1 MKRNR
6 VYSGI
11 CKSRQSGNGFGCFL
25 LLLFLP
31 FHAMAQTL
39 TANAPSHVAVGEQ
52 FRLSYTLDTQDVSEF
67 RVGDLPDAFE
77 VLMGPSRSSQ
87 SSFQIINGH
96 TTQSSSI
103 TFTYIVVAVKNGNF
117 TIPAAHATAAGK
129 NVTSGTLKIN
139 VSGQAQSGQGG
150 AGGQRQQSV
159 QPQPRAAGTPISG
172 SDLFIKVS
180 ANKKRV
186 YEQEPIL
193 LTYKVYTL
201 VDLTQLEGKMP
212 ELNGFHTQEVPL
224 PQQKSFK
231 IENLNG
237 RPYRTVTWSQYVMFP
252 QITGKLK
259 IPGITFNGI
268 VVQQNRNID
277 PFEAFFNGGS
287 GYVEVKK
294 QIQAPGIEIQVDPL
308 PQRPANFSGGV
319 GHFNISAQL
328 DNGEVKANEALK
340 LRVIVSGVGNLKLI
354 KQPVVEFP
362 KDFDRYD
369 AKVTDKS
376 KLTTNGVEGSM
387 IYDFLAVPRHPGK
400 FEIPPVEFT
409 YYDTSSNSYK
419 TVKTQAIALDV
430 QKGSGDGTSVSAYS
444 GQEDLKLLNKDIRY
458 IKTGDTEQHGTDE
471 FFFGS
476 TGYWTSLGVLALIF
490 ISLFVVFRQRAID
503 NADVVG
509 KRAGRANKVA
519 TKRLKK
525 AARLMKD
532 NKPSEFYDEVL
543 RALWGYVGDKLNIP
557 VEQLS
562 HDNIAERLT
571 ARTVEQPVIDQFI
584 GAIDECEF
592 ERYAPGDPKGNM
604 NKVFEKAMNAIE
616 QIEDGM
622 KRRGNKRRANTPVQ
636 LLLLMVISLSSPL
649 FSMAQETVDST
660 TVATP
665 DSTQVSEAVT
675 KADAD
680 SAYAQGHYQQA
691 VKDYEELLKQGV
703 SADLYYNLGN
713 AYYRMDEMPRA
724 VLNYERALLLSP
736 GDADIRFNLQMARS
750 KTIDK
755 ITPESEMF
763 FFTWYRSL
771 VNLTSVDGWARIA
784 LFSLALAI
792 VLALLYLF
800 ASPVWLRKVGF
811 FGAFA
816 LLVLFACSNFFA
828 YAQKQSFTARSGAI
842 IMAPAA
848 TVKSTPAK
856 QGTDLFILHEGTR
869 VEITDGAMR
878 QWKRIRVADGKEGW
892 IETSQIEVI

>member
-1 MKRNR
+1 MMA
-6 VYSGI
+6 VVA
-11 CKSRQSGNGFGCFL
+11 
-25 LLLFLP
+25 
-31 FHAMAQTL
+31 AMAQTL

-52 FRLSYTLDTQDVSEF
+52 FRLSYTVNTQDVNNF
-67 RVGDLPDAFE
+67 RVGDIPDAFE

-96 TTQSSSI
+96 TSQSSSI
-103 TFTYIVVAVKNGNF
+103 TFTYIVVAVKNGTF
-117 TIPAAHATAAGK
+117 TIPAAHITADG
-129 NVTSGTLKIN
+129 NNISSGTLKIT
-139 VSGQAQSGQGG
+139 VSGQAQGGQGG
-150 AGGQRQQSV
+150 GRQQQQA

-172 SDLFIKVS
+172 SDLFIRVS

-186 YEQEPIL
+186 HEQEPIL

-231 IENLNG
+231 IEQVNG

-294 QIQAPGIEIQVDPL
+294 QIQAPGIEIEVLPL
-308 PQRPANFSGGV
+308 PSRPANFSGGV

-328 DNGEVKANEALK
+328 ENPEVKANDAVK

-354 KQPVVEFP
+354 KQPVVNFP

-387 IYDFLAVPRHPGK
+387 IYDFLAVPRHQGK
-400 FEIPPVEFT
+400 YEIPPVEFT
-409 YYDTSSNSYK
+409 YYDTGSSSYK
-419 TVKTQAIALDV
+419 TVKTEGFTLNV
-430 QKGSGDGTSVSAYS
+430 LKGEGGSSTVSDFT

-458 IKTGDTEQHGTDE
+458 IKTGTTEQHALDD

-476 TGYWTSLGVLALIF
+476 TGYWIALAFLALTF
-490 ISLFVVFRQRAID
+490 ISLFVIFRQRAID
-503 NADVVG
+503 NADIVG

-532 NKPSEFYDEVL
+532 GQPSAFYDEVL
-543 RALWGYVGDKLNIP
+543 RALWGFVGDKLNIP

-562 HDNIAERLT
+562 RENISQQLESRQVSADT
-571 ARTVEQPVIDQFI
+571 IQQFI

-592 ERYAPGDPKGNM
+592 ARYAPGDVKGNM
-604 NKVFEKAMNAIE
+604 NKVYEAAMGAIT
-616 QIEDGM
+616 QIATTM
-622 KRRGNKRRANTPVQ
+622 KKVRSAKPAAI
-636 LLLLMVISLSSPL
+636 LLLLLLLPL
-649 FSMAQETVDST
+649 T
-660 TVATP
+660 AT
-665 DSTQVSEAVT
+665 AVT
-675 KADAD
+675 KAEAD

-691 VKDYEELLKQGV
+691 VKDYEALLKKGV
-703 SADLYYNLGN
+703 STALYYNLGN

-736 GDADIRFNLQMARS
+736 GDADVRFNLQMARS

-763 FFTWYRSL
+763 FVTWYHSL
-771 VNLTSVDGWARIA
+771 INLTSVDGWAQMALIA
-784 LFSLALAI
+784 LAVAI

-800 ASPVWLRKVGF
+800 ASPVWMRKLGF
-811 FGAFA
+811 FGALA
-816 LLVLFACSNFFA
+816 MLVLFVAANFFA
-828 YAQKQSFTARSGAI
+828 YAQKQSFVRRSGAI
-842 IMAPAA
+842 IMAPAV
-848 TVKSTPAK
+848 TVKSTPAE

-869 VEITDGAMR
+869 VDITDGTMR
-878 QWKRIRVADGKEGW
+878 QWKRIRLADGKEGW
-892 IETSQIEVI
+892 IETSQIEII